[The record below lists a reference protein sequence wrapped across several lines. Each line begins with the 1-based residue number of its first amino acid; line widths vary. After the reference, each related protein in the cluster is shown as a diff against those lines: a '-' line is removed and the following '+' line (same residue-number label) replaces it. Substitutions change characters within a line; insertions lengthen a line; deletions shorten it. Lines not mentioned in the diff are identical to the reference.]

1 MTTATLLGLAVLF
14 LIVALVAYVLGA
26 KGVAGFS
33 MGIAKILVV
42 VFVILFVLSFIFGLV
57 LNL

>member
-1 MTTATLLGLAVLF
+1 VATLIGIAVLF
-14 LIVALVAYVLGA
+14 LIIALVAYVLGA

-33 MGIAKILVV
+33 MGIAKVLIV
-42 VFVILFVLSFIFGLV
+42 VFVILFVASLVFGLV

>member
-1 MTTATLLGLAVLF
+1 MATLLGVAVLF
-14 LIVALVAYVLGA
+14 LIIALVAYVLGA

-42 VFVILFVLSFIFGLV
+42 VFVILFVASVVFGLA
-57 LNL
+57 LNI

>member
-1 MTTATLLGLAVLF
+1 MATILGLAVLF
-14 LIVALVAYVLGA
+14 LIIALVAYVVGA

-42 VFVILFVLSFIFGLV
+42 VFVLLFLLSIVFGLAY
-57 LNL
+57 NM